1 MSVNFKPDRL
11 GKVDLA
17 HEYLAKVAAL
27 MERKLLPGEHPK
39 GWRVAGNDGK
49 RRPAAIDL
57 LSRSDKWLEIIRW
70 YTSELSSAIDETSK

>member
-1 MSVNFKPDRL
+1 MSINFKPDQL

-27 MERKLLPGEHPK
+27 MEKQLRPGEHPK
-39 GWRVAGNDGK
+39 GWRIVGNDGQ
-49 RRPAAIDL
+49 RPPAIDL

-70 YTSELSSAIDETSK
+70 YTSELSSAINEKSK